1 MSKLFLPASRHLSRQ
16 CRGGCMSLCHNNL
29 PPTASP
35 LRLRQVLRRLL
46 ILLLLAGPL
55 PAFAVE
61 AEGLQLEVQLSEPR
75 PYVQQTVLLKLRISH
90 SPAVTTLDVDPVN
103 AGDFTLELLA
113 GPPRTTRPSGPQQ
126 MTTDFV
132 YALTPLVSGP
142 ISVPPLQVRA
152 VEEGGSGTDEPQAP
166 AVIHLNSEP
175 LGLEVQRIPDDAGA
189 RLPLYALDVTLRY
202 DPRQRLQV
210 GQPFEVSIV
219 QKAVGASGERL
230 SDAAALLAHPDFR
243 VYPGQSRTSSRLL
256 RNGQL
261 LQGQRTDTLMLVPL
275 RDGQLQLPSI
285 ALPWWDASRGRADQA
300 SLPGRP
306 VQVRPEPGSAAAAAV
321 VPQARALSAAGTVT
335 AASLWQVIV
344 GLLLAFAAGWWLR
357 GRCQRRKAASDE
369 RQPRWRDLLQRLQ
382 QRALA
387 IRQGWRPARERRKP
401 EPVEGDPKSTGKA
414 GVALQRQA
422 EAVGR
427 LAARMSRPLAPWLET
442 ARLRKELEAAA
453 DAPALRQCLLAW
465 GSEVLGLPAQTT
477 LMELGRTLAR
487 AYPQVAGTRI
497 NALLAELDAS
507 LYGARLAPELTAWKK
522 ALSDELDGLG
532 ARRPFRAVAFHHH
545 HGLPALNP
553 G

>member
-1 MSKLFLPASRHLSRQ
+1 M
-16 CRGGCMSLCHNNL
+16 
-29 PPTASP
+29 
-35 LRLRQVLRRLL
+35 RLLQVRRLL
-46 ILLLLAGPL
+46 LLLLLAGPL

-61 AEGLQLEVQLSEPR
+61 AGGLQLEMQLSEPR
-75 PYVQQTVLLKLRISH
+75 PYEQQTVLLRLRVSH
-90 SPAVTTLDVDPVN
+90 NPAVTTLDVDPVH
-103 AGDFTLELLA
+103 AGDFTLEPLA

-126 MTTDFV
+126 MTTDFI
-132 YALTPLVSGP
+132 YALTPLSSGS
-142 ISVPPLQVRA
+142 ITVPPLQVRA
-152 VEEGGSGTDEPQAP
+152 VEEGGSETDEPQAP

-175 LGLEVQRIPDDAGA
+175 LGLEVQPLPEDAGA
-189 RLPLYALDVTLRY
+189 RLPLYALDVTLRH

-219 QKAVGASGERL
+219 QKALGASGERL

-243 VYPGQSRTSSRLL
+243 VYPGQSRTSSRLV

-261 LQGQRTDTLMLVPL
+261 LQGQRIDTLTLVPL

-285 ALPWWDASRGRADQA
+285 ALPWWDASRGRAEQA

-306 VQVRPEPGSAAAAAV
+306 VQVRPEPGSAAVAAV
-321 VPQARALSAAGTVT
+321 VPQAGALSTAGTGT
-335 AASLWQVIV
+335 AASLWQIMA

-357 GRCQRRKAASDE
+357 GRCQGREAASDE
-369 RQPRWRDLLQRLQ
+369 KQPRWRGLLQRLR

-387 IRQGWRPARERRKP
+387 IRHGWRPARERREP
-401 EPVEGDPKSTGKA
+401 EPAEGAPKATGKA
-414 GVALQRQA
+414 GAAFRRQA

-453 DAPALRQCLLAW
+453 DAPALRRCLLAW
-465 GSEVLGLPAQTT
+465 GQEVLGLPAHSA
-477 LMELGRTLAR
+477 LSELGQTLAR
-487 AYPQVAGTRI
+487 AYPRVDGVRI

-507 LYGARLAPELTAWKK
+507 LYGARLAPDLAAWKE
-522 ALSDELDGLG
+522 ALSNELDGLG
-532 ARRPFRAVAFHHH
+532 ARRPFRAVATHHY

>member
-1 MSKLFLPASRHLSRQ
+1 M
-16 CRGGCMSLCHNNL
+16 
-29 PPTASP
+29 
-35 LRLRQVLRRLL
+35 RLRQLRRLL
-46 ILLLLAGPL
+46 LLLFLAGPL

-61 AEGLQLEVQLSEPR
+61 TGGLQLEVQLSESR
-75 PYVQQTVLLKLRISH
+75 PYEQQTVLLRLRVSH
-90 SPAVTTLDVDPVN
+90 SAAVTTLDVEPVH
-103 AGDFTLELLA
+103 AGDFTLEPLA
-113 GPPRTTRPSGPQQ
+113 GPPRTTRPSGPQR

-142 ISVPPLQVRA
+142 ITVPPLQVRA
-152 VEEGGSGTDEPQAP
+152 VEEQGGGTEEPQAP
-166 AVIHLNSEP
+166 AVIHLKSEP

-189 RLPLYALDVTLRY
+189 RLPLYALDVTLRH

-243 VYPGQSRTSSRLL
+243 VYPGQSHTSSRMI

-261 LQGQRTDTLMLVPL
+261 LQGQRIDTLTLVPL
-275 RDGQLQLPSI
+275 REGQLQLPSI
-285 ALPWWDASRGRADQA
+285 ELPWWDASRGRAEQA

-321 VPQARALSAAGTVT
+321 VPQARALSTAGNGLATP
-335 AASLWQVIV
+335 LWQIMV
-344 GLLLAFAAGWWLR
+344 GPLFAFTAGWWLR
-357 GRCQRRKAASDE
+357 GRCQRRGAASDGK
-369 RQPRWRDLLQRLQ
+369 QPRWRGLMQRLR

-387 IRQGWRPARERRKP
+387 IRQVWRPARERREP
-401 EPVEGDPKSTGKA
+401 EPMESDPKFTGKA
-414 GVALQRQA
+414 VATLQRQA

-427 LAARMSRPLAPWLET
+427 TAARMSRPLAPWLET

-453 DAPALRQCLLAW
+453 DAPALRQSLLAW
-465 GSEVLGLPAQTT
+465 GSEVLGLPPYST
-477 LMELGRTLAR
+477 LRELGQTLAR
-487 AYPQVAGTRI
+487 AYPQLDVTRT

-507 LYGARLAPELTAWKK
+507 LYGARLVPELAAWKE
-522 ALSDELDGLG
+522 ALSRELDRLG
-532 ARRPFRAVAFHHH
+532 ARRPFRRVASHHH